1 MCQYLNKFHQNF
13 SETVFPLRNL
23 TKGNSEFLWSNND
36 ENTFNL
42 AKDLIASAAAL
53 RYYILL
59 FPELCKWMRMKT
71 QLVACCYKTIGLSV

>member
-1 MCQYLNKFHQNF
+1 MCQYLNKFRQNV
-13 SETVFPLRNL
+13 SDTVLPLRNL
-23 TKGNSEFLWSNND
+23 IWSNND